1 MIPTTGAC
9 GTERDNVT
17 QLRFGQ
23 KLKLPSTIQIKHQLL
38 VRWLEDQTKKEAV
51 EMAELPD
58 LASVYRKRADAL
70 KGPLRIRNGN
80 DQIRLL
86 KKQRALRAM
95 AANQDWL
102 EGKPGTAIRI

>member
-1 MIPTTGAC
+1 
-9 GTERDNVT
+9 VT
-17 QLRFGQ
+17 QLRFGRT
-23 KLKLPSTIQIKHQLL
+23 LKLPSTIQIKHQLL
-38 VRWLEDQTKKEAV
+38 VRWLEDQTKKEAL

-70 KGPLRIRNGN
+70 DGPLRRRRGN
-80 DQIRLL
+80 DQIHLL

-102 EGKPGTAIRI
+102 DGKPGTATRI